1 MCARFDNYEK
11 RSNFHIFK
19 WIRTATA
26 SGIPNSM
33 LYHTIKYIWYICK
46 FLIHFCA
53 EWFSISVY
61 QSHWHWSLSH
71 FCPRL
76 SASLSLFIS
85 VLTANGKIGAALFV
99 PRRPAIFQVII
110 LRSRCASAAANRP
123 SVSTCAH
130 RPPPPPF
137 SSPSHSCCEWCRIH
151 KQTHT
156 QTPTVLFAQIEISQ
170 SK

>member
-1 MCARFDNYEK
+1 MIACARFDNYEK

-33 LYHTIKYIWYICK
+33 LYHTIKYIWNICK

-61 QSHWHWSLSH
+61 QSHCHWSLSH
-71 FCPRL
+71 LCPLKRI
-76 SASLSLFIS
+76 SLFIS
-85 VLTANGKIGAALFV
+85 VFTANGKIGAALFV
-99 PRRPAIFQVII
+99 PRPAPTIFPVI

-123 SVSTCAH
+123 SVSTGAH
-130 RPPPPPF
+130 RPTPHLSRARAVSGVAYINKHTRRHPP
-137 SSPSHSCCEWCRIH
+137 SYSH
-151 KQTHT
+151 K
-156 QTPTVLFAQIEISQ
+156 
-170 SK
+170 SKYPNQNN